1 MWEKFNERFQ
11 IDLIKMAQAHSYYM
25 TGLYFL
31 NAINQLEKDG
41 KCKNLLKHLRV
52 LFRIFALHSVTT
64 QGQALAQSQYLS
76 PEQFRMIHELL
87 QEEYRTI
94 RPQMLNLIEAFELDD
109 NITMS
114 AIGNYDGNVYE

>member
-31 NAINQLEKDG
+31 NGINQLEKDG

-64 QGQALAQSQYLS
+64 QGSALAQSQYLS
-76 PEQFRMIHELL
+76 PEQFRMVHELL

-94 RPQMLNLIEAFELDD
+94 RPQMLNLIEAFELDE
-109 NITMS
+109 NITLS
-114 AIGNYDGNVYE
+114 AIGCYDGNVYE